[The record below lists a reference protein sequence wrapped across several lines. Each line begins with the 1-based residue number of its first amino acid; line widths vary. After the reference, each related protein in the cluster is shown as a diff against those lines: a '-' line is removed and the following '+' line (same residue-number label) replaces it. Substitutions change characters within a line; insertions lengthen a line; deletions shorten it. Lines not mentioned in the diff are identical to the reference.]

1 MIKRRLCRTGT
12 DVLLRFRRG
21 TLERA
26 STCEVRIASL
36 MVGLRFKT
44 AAKNHQYIYFT
55 PKVPTK
61 LKFNN
66 EMDVICTARRSAHAI
81 IPGLRSTDSSRAPSL
96 DAPPFLGD
104 ANLAHPSGSSTPLD
118 RTYKLTISRVGEL
131 DRAILVGR
139 QENSDAVPARTCQKN
154 APRRVHAQSRMHPQ
168 NPIDTYTHTAKI
180 LHHIAKQLL

>member
-66 EMDVICTARRSAHAI
+66 EMDVIC
-81 IPGLRSTDSSRAPSL
+81 
-96 DAPPFLGD
+96 
-104 ANLAHPSGSSTPLD
+104 
-118 RTYKLTISRVGEL
+118 
-131 DRAILVGR
+131 
-139 QENSDAVPARTCQKN
+139 
-154 APRRVHAQSRMHPQ
+154 AQREGVRMR
-168 NPIDTYTHTAKI
+168 
-180 LHHIAKQLL
+180 